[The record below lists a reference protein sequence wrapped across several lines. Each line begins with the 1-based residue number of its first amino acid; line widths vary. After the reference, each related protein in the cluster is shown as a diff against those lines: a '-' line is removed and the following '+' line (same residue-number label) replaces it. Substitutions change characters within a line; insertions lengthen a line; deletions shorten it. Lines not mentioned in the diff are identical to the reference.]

1 MQTVSILI
9 PFEVLFHFPKKR
21 KEKEKWT
28 WRWTDNLLTRIPFF
42 NWFYRRKTRIK
53 WIKKKGRKIWSRG
66 LELLAGSSKPNVT
79 VIADAREAS
88 TPSPEPETHARF
100 PIGLDRTPPWNTYR
114 HNDEVYSPNYSNSE
128 SMPDQQES
136 MNILVERNARVL
148 RSVFPTCPGAANN
161 SEFSEETVKGATAY
175 PPFPCPFCDRA
186 YTSWGF
192 RRRHIKAVHTISPSL
207 NCKWCLQVC
216 TWRLRYSI
224 RI

>member
-1 MQTVSILI
+1 M
-9 PFEVLFHFPKKR
+9 
-21 KEKEKWT
+21 
-28 WRWTDNLLTRIPFF
+28 
-42 NWFYRRKTRIK
+42 RIK
-53 WIKKKGRKIWSRG
+53 WKKKKKGRKIWSRG
-66 LELLAGSSKPNVT
+66 LELLAGSSRPNVT

-114 HNDEVYSPNYSNSE
+114 HNDELYSPNHSNSE

-216 TWRLRYSI
+216 MYERLWYSI
-224 RI
+224 RM